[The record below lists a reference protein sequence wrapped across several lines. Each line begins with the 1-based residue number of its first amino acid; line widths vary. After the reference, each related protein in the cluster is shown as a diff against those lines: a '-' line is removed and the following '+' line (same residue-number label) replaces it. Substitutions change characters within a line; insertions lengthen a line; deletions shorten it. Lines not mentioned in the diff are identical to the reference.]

1 MNENKIPEIYQVA
14 QKIAF
19 AYSILLIIYSS
30 YQFFFYEDGTWLHG
44 FTANGFAILSGLIW
58 ISILLIFKRFLNH
71 IINFNRAN
79 KLLNTYV
86 IFLAIVTFFTS
97 TVLYKSIQVYAT
109 LGDADSPNPLTS
121 FASSSILGG
130 IMLLVSSFAII
141 LICILLGNQIRKV
154 DLIDAKLF
162 KILGFS
168 FMGYAIISLLVS
180 LNFIPYQA
188 IQYLFLATL
197 SALIGVIFKKV
208 YTIDPA
214 TLSSL
219 NEYKETDI
227 SKKLKKDR
235 VNKRTNSFP
244 RTERKKNKVIKTIE
258 REQEE
263 LPEVNLDYNP
273 NKELILSYYKDLPQG
288 ELSRLENIVRSK
300 YNQNLTNNQ
309 IVDLIK
315 HYIAEN
321 KLYDHSRFL
330 PK

>member
-1 MNENKIPEIYQVA
+1 MNENKIPEIYRVA

-19 AYSILLIIYSS
+19 AYSILLIIYSL
-30 YQFFFYEDGTWLHG
+30 YQIFFYEDGTWLHG
-44 FTANGFAILSGLIW
+44 FTANGFAILSGIIW
-58 ISILLIFKRFLNH
+58 ISILLIFKRLLN

-86 IFLAIVTFFTS
+86 IFLAIITLSTS

-109 LGDADSPNPLTS
+109 LEDADNLNPLTS
-121 FASSSILGG
+121 FASSSIFGG
-130 IMLLVSSFAII
+130 IMLLISSFAII

-197 SALIGVIFKKV
+197 SALIGVIFQKV
-208 YTIDPA
+208 YTLDPA
-214 TLSSL
+214 ILASL
-219 NEYKETDI
+219 IEYKKVDI

-235 VNKRTNSFP
+235 VNKRKDSLL
-244 RTERKKNKVIKTIE
+244 RTERKKNKMIETIE
-258 REQEE
+258 KEQEE

-273 NKELILSYYKDLPQG
+273 NKELILSYYKDLSQG

>member
-1 MNENKIPEIYQVA
+1 MNENKIPEIYRVA

-19 AYSILLIIYSS
+19 AYSILLIIYSL

-44 FTANGFAILSGLIW
+44 FIANGFAILSGLIW
-58 ISILLIFKRFLNH
+58 ISILLIFKRLLN

-86 IFLAIVTFFTS
+86 IFLAIVTLSTS

-109 LGDADSPNPLTS
+109 LGDADSPLTS

-141 LICILLGNQIRKV
+141 LICILLGNRIRKV

-197 SALIGVIFKKV
+197 SALIGMVFKKV
-208 YTIDPA
+208 YTIDSA

-219 NEYKETDI
+219 NEYKKMDI

-235 VNKRTNSFP
+235 VNKRTDSLL

-258 REQEE
+258 KEQTE

-273 NKELILSYYKDLPQG
+273 NKELILSYYKDLPQR

-309 IVDLIK
+309 VADLIK